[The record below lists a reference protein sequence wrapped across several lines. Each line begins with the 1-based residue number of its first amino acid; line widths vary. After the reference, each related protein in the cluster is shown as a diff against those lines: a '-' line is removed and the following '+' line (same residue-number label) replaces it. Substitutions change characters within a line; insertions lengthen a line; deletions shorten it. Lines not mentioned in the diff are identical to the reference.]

1 MAEPASKL
9 FRGKLSGRALGGAAA
24 IVAVAVV
31 AATAFLVPTSDAR
44 TALRQGD
51 YRAALSALE
60 PAAKAGDA
68 WAQNAL
74 GNLYYLGLGT
84 ETDYRQAIAWYWAAA
99 QQDNVDAMVNLGHI
113 YVQGLGVPLDPMR
126 GFAWYERA
134 ARSKDERAMILLR
147 TMAGTQGL
155 PLLLTPNQI
164 QRSRELYRT
173 IEDLKP

>member
-1 MAEPASKL
+1 MANSSAKP
-9 FRGKLSGRALGGAAA
+9 FDGKLRGRALAGAAVVVLIA
-24 IVAVAVV
+24 IVAAI
-31 AATAFLVPTSDAR
+31 AILVPTSDAR
-44 TALRQGD
+44 TALRQGE
-51 YRAALSALE
+51 YGAAISALK
-60 PAAKAGDA
+60 PAAEAGDA

-84 ETDYRQAIAWYWAAA
+84 DTDYRQAIKLYWAAA
-99 QQDNVDAMVNLGHI
+99 SQDNVDAMVNLGNI

-134 ARSKDERAMILLR
+134 ARSKDEKAMILLR
-147 TMAGTQGL
+147 TMAGAQGL

-173 IEDLKP
+173 LDDLKP